1 MTRSGVLQSHDQIK
15 AKLNVAI
22 EKMPSLPTTVGKII
36 QLANDINSSA
46 KDILAVIQLDPVV
59 AAKVMK
65 LINSAYYGMPNK
77 VSLRQAVVLLGINT
91 IKNLALS
98 SAIVTQ
104 MGKNKIAIKSFDQ
117 HRFWEH
123 SLGTAITSKAICKM
137 MGTDPTEVD
146 EFFVAGLIHDLGKVV
161 LALSLPMLYSRAF
174 KYGEENDFSGM
185 ACEKEKIGIDHA
197 EVGSML
203 GRKWS
208 LSEMLVDSILNHHQ
222 PRENSGKIAWVVHT
236 ANYYVSVNGYA
247 NTGEYAEPSID
258 PRAYEN
264 LGLEK
269 SAIEAGLTDLA
280 EEIDKASVFL
290 QS

>member
-1 MTRSGVLQSHDQIK
+1 MQSHDEIK
-15 AKLNVAI
+15 NKLNVAI

-59 AAKVMK
+59 AVKVMK

-98 SAIVTQ
+98 SAVVTQ
-104 MGKNKIAIKSFDQ
+104 MGKNQIAIKSFDQ
-117 HRFWEH
+117 HGFWEH
-123 SLGTAITSKAICKM
+123 CLGTAITSREICKM
-137 MGTDPTEVD
+137 LGTDPSEVD

-161 LALSLPMLYSRAF
+161 LALSVPMLYSRAF
-174 KYGEENDFSGM
+174 KYGEENSLDGI
-185 ACEKEKIGIDHA
+185 ACEREKIGIDHA

-208 LSEMLVDSILNHHQ
+208 LSELLVDSIRNHHQ
-222 PRENSGKIAWVVHT
+222 PADNSGRLTWVVHT
-236 ANYYVSVNGYA
+236 ANYYVSVLGYP
-247 NTGEYAEPSID
+247 NTGEYAAPRLD
-258 PRAYEN
+258 PRAYEQ
-264 LGLEK
+264 LGLEQDE
-269 SAIEAGLTDLA
+269 IEAGLSDLA
-280 EEIDKASVFL
+280 GEIEKASVFL

>member
-1 MTRSGVLQSHDQIK
+1 MQSYDEIK
-15 AKLNVAI
+15 SKLNIAI

-98 SAIVTQ
+98 SAVVTQ

-117 HRFWEH
+117 HKFWEH
-123 SLGTAITSKAICKM
+123 CLGTAITSREICKM
-137 MGTDPTEVD
+137 LGTDPSEVD
-146 EFFVAGLIHDLGKVV
+146 EFFVSGLIHDLGKVV
-161 LALSLPMLYSRAF
+161 LALSVPMLYSRAF
-174 KYGEENDFSGM
+174 KYGEENDLGGM
-185 ACEKEKIGIDHA
+185 ACEREKIGIDHA

-208 LSEMLVDSILNHHQ
+208 LSELLVDSILNHHQ
-222 PRENSGKIAWVVHT
+222 PTENSGRLTWVIHT
-236 ANYYVSVNGYA
+236 ANYYVSVNGYP
-247 NTGEYAEPSID
+247 NTGEYAPPQLD
-258 PRAYEN
+258 PRAYEQ
-264 LGLEK
+264 LGIGE
-269 SAIEAGLTDLA
+269 AEIEAGLSDLA
-280 EEIDKASVFL
+280 GEIEKASVFL